1 MLTPLP
7 ILRAQFSFCL
17 LDKRRRITSRS
28 IYCAVHGLV
37 CNFISGSLSTKCAL
51 LIHFAE

>member
-1 MLTPLP
+1 MWTPQP
-7 ILRAQFSFCL
+7 ILQALFSICL
-17 LDKRRRITSRS
+17 LDKRRQITSRS
-28 IYCAVHGLV
+28 IYCVVHGLV